1 MPSRA
6 NPRLSLDRR
15 RFLSLAAGSAA
26 VLAAV
31 GPLSGSILSQDV
43 ELPAGARAGDWPM
56 FGNNIRGTRSN
67 PHETIL
73 GRHNVAELKVKWT
86 FEEAEGY
93 SQSTPIVVGDSLYF
107 TAHDGHVYAVEAGS
121 GSLKWKFDAW
131 EGIQRDKVPLSH
143 SQFRSNM
150 FREMRGST
158 AYGNGRIYVGDATA
172 RFHCLDAESG
182 QELWRTV
189 MDPLA
194 GTHQSLISASPIVY
208 EEKVFIGLSTT
219 SGRAHIACLDANT
232 GAVRWRF
239 DTVPDPEA
247 AGGGAIW
254 TAAAL
259 DPDTGT
265 VYNVTGSIHGHVPG
279 PMLFSESMIANDM
292 ESGELLWYDQLRAN
306 DPFDLDYSC
315 HPMLFEATHPER
327 AAARRRCVGAG
338 SKTGFHTFD
347 RDTGEH
353 LWTTPVTNGGPTLN
367 STAYGDGKIY
377 MVSNGAASYP
387 TVARSATVGLH
398 AWTGEILWWTPNASS
413 SQGAA
418 AFANGLFYQGFRDGT
433 LQALDGETGEPLWSY
448 RLPAPR
454 RGGIV
459 ISNSTLYTICGAAD
473 SPPYAV
479 YAFSL

>member
-6 NPRLSLDRR
+6 NSNSPLGRR
-15 RFLSLAAGSAA
+15 RFISLATAGAA
-26 VLAAV
+26 ALAASR
-31 GPLSGSILSQDV
+31 PLSGSLLSQDS
-43 ELPAGARAGDWPM
+43 ELPAGAQAGDWPM
-56 FGNNIRGTRSN
+56 FGNNIRGTRGN
-67 PHETIL
+67 PHETII

-93 SQSTPIVVGDSLYF
+93 SQSTPIVVGDSLF
-107 TAHDGHVYAVEAGS
+107 FPAHDGHVYAVDARS
-121 GSLKWKFDAW
+121 GKLDWKFDAW
-131 EGIQRDKVPLSH
+131 EGIQPGKIPLSQ
-143 SQFRSNM
+143 SEFRSNM
-150 FREMRGST
+150 FRGMRGSA

-172 RFHCLDAESG
+172 RFHCLDAKSG
-182 QELWRTV
+182 KEIWRTV

-194 GTHQSLISASPIVY
+194 GAHQSLISASPIVY
-208 EEKVFIGLSTT
+208 GEKVFIGLSTT
-219 SGRAHIACLDANT
+219 SGRSHIACLDANT

-239 DTVPDPEA
+239 DTVPDPQA
-247 AGGGAIW
+247 AGGGAVW
-254 TAAAL
+254 TSAAL
-259 DPDTGT
+259 DSETGV

-306 DPFDLDYSC
+306 DPFDMDYSC

-327 AAARRRCVGAG
+327 SAAHRRCVGAG
-338 SKTGFHTFD
+338 SKTGFHAFD

-353 LWTTPVTNGGPTLN
+353 LWTTGVTNGGPTLN
-367 STAYGDGKIY
+367 STAYGDDKIY
-377 MVSNGAASYP
+377 MVSNGAAGYE
-387 TVARSATVGLH
+387 TIARSATVGLH

-418 AFANGLFYQGFRDGT
+418 AYANGLFYQGFRDGT
-433 LQALDGETGEPLWSY
+433 LQALDTETGEPLWSY
-448 RLPAPR
+448 QLPAPR

-459 ISNSTLYTICGAAD
+459 ISNGTLYAICGGAN

-479 YAFSL
+479 YAFGL